1 MTEMKLTL
9 TISFLIGLVHFSIG
23 HLDEV
28 AESPLEVEY
37 RRLYDLTD
45 DKSGL
50 ESIRVLH
57 KQLDDDNDGTIEPAE
72 TCDFIRGDLVRFY
85 VQLNL

>member
-1 MTEMKLTL
+1 MTEMKLIL

-72 TCDFIRGDLVRFY
+72 TCDFIRGDLVRF
-85 VQLNL
+85 